1 MAIAE
6 AKREAAVQAYI
17 DSGFN
22 KTKTYM
28 AVNPNAEY
36 ETANAHGSNF
46 VVKCGIEEEAV
57 KILQNKK
64 ELRLSE
70 VLSGFS
76 DDLSANKT
84 VFYKGKRIDDI
95 KDNAIRLEA
104 RKFLIEKVYGIGKD
118 RGAAV
123 NNGTVININV
133 DKLGSLIG
141 ELKVLGD
148 KIAGTKKRLARD
160 AGDD

>member
-6 AKREAAVQAYI
+6 AKVEKAVQTYI
-17 DSGFN
+17 DTGFN
-22 KTKTYM
+22 KTQTYLETH
-28 AVNPNAEY
+28 PNADY
-36 ETANAHGSNF
+36 PTANKNASKFMVNY
-46 VVKCGIEEEAV
+46 GIEEEAI

>member
-28 AVNPNAEY
+28 AVNPEASYDTAQKNASLAM
-36 ETANAHGSNF
+36 ANY
-46 VVKCGIEEEAV
+46 GIEKEAIE
-57 KILQNKK
+57 ILQAKK

-104 RKFLIEKVYGIGKD
+104 RKFLVEKVYGIGKD
-118 RGAAV
+118 RGQAV